1 MFGKIIDGKL
11 VIAGNKIEIT
21 NGWITNPTE
30 EQLKENG
37 YKEIIRTEKQSVG
50 DTEKLVET
58 YKDNGKDIEIS
69 YAKVKKTDEEIAEEL
84 QQKIDTELDNI
95 SKLEML
101 NAIVGDK
108 EAISKIE
115 AALKTVSS
123 LDNKK
128 K

>member
-11 VIAGNKIEIT
+11 IIAGNKIQIK

-30 EQLKENG
+30 KQLIDNG

-69 YAKVKKTDEEIAEEL
+69 YVKVKKTDEEIAEEL

-115 AALKTVSS
+115 SILKNISAIG
-123 LDNKK
+123 NAK
-128 K
+128 

>member
-1 MFGKIIDGKL
+1 MFGKIVDGKL
-11 VIAGNKIEIT
+11 IIAGNKIEIK

-30 EQLKENG
+30 EQLIDNG

-115 AALKTVSS
+115 SILK
-123 LDNKK
+123 NIAEIGNAK
-128 K
+128 

>member
-1 MFGKIIDGKL
+1 MFGKIADGKL
-11 VIAGNKIEIT
+11 VVAGNKIEIK

-30 EQLKENG
+30 KQLIDNG

-58 YKDNGKDIEIS
+58 YKDNGKYIEIS
-69 YAKVKKTDEEIAEEL
+69 YVKVKKTDEEIAEEL

-115 AALKTVSS
+115 SILKNISAIG
-123 LDNKK
+123 NAK
-128 K
+128 